1 MTGKFSLLSSIIQV
15 SFPNCDQFDLPASL
29 QIILEEKKKKKS
41 QMKADNL
48 SQILYTIIYMQNH
61 FCDIHSP

>member
-1 MTGKFSLLSSIIQV
+1 MTGEFSLLSSIIQV
-15 SFPNCDQFDLPASL
+15 SFPNCVQFDLPASL
-29 QIILEEKKKKKS
+29 QITLQKKKKKN

-61 FCDIHSP
+61 FCDIYSP